1 MSGSEQ
7 SFDAGSITIWGV
19 RCDIRVV
26 VNPGARSIINVT
38 GPDDVLENL
47 DFQVQH
53 RVLGIDGTQREPIS
67 GNEQLRVTVPPG
79 TDLIASLMTGKLLLD
94 TEMIV
99 GVRGTEPVHLDN
111 DA

>member
-1 MSGSEQ
+1 MSDSER

-26 VNPGARSIINVT
+26 VDPDERSGISVE
-38 GPDDVLENL
+38 GPDDVIDNL

-53 RVLGIDGTQREPIS
+53 RVLGIDGTQREPTS

-79 TDLIASLMTGKLLLD
+79 TDMIASIMSGKLLLD
-94 TEMIV
+94 TRMIV
-99 GVRGTEPVHLDN
+99 GVRGTDPVHLDN